1 MTNAMARTHNAPSQL
16 DASKPNIATSP
27 PRRWLGWDGPI
38 LPRVVQQLR
47 SDYAVGG
54 TWDMRQVMIVLPGG
68 LARRRLGELL
78 AVAAKQYEL
87 ILYPPQIVTVGT
99 LPEQVCGQVSV
110 CKRLGP
116 ATCLDESACSR
127 RRPMS

>member
-1 MTNAMARTHNAPSQL
+1 MARNHNAPSELQTT
-16 DASKPNIATSP
+16 APNVATSP
-27 PRRWLGWDGPI
+27 ARRWLGWDGPI

-47 SDYAVGG
+47 SEYAVGD

-78 AVAAKQYEL
+78 AVAAKQHGL

-99 LPEQVCGQVSV
+99 LPEQLYVAKFPFASELVQQLAWM
-110 CKRLGP
+110 KALQETPTR
-116 ATCLDESACSR
+116 
-127 RRPMS
+127 